1 MKNYYVALLLSVI
14 VPLMPIAAQGYSDF
28 SGQLASKS
36 IVLVNA
42 RGIIS
47 QDPDLNAIAITPN
60 LLLATL
66 NGTSGKLSIDGN
78 SLSVVS
84 TFKEEGLV
92 LLSYPTGGLTP
103 ATLAKSLGEAERNV
117 HVVRDAGKAVSGE
130 LLELSNEQPSLINM
144 SMSKTLLSITGS
156 GIFNNCG
163 ELIGIYD
170 KSERGRLASAL
181 SLNSINTA
189 LEGVAGTTYSKTICP
204 SEIAKRALD
213 EEERELERQKVEA
226 ETEAKQAAA
235 DEAVKVALEK
245 VAEQDKA
252 SREALAIAEQKSK
265 KSIEEVKAALTL
277 AETEA
282 LEKEAL
288 AEEVKVA
295 AEAEKLANDEASEAV
310 QAKKDE
316 RDKLLAMG
324 AAVIALC
331 LLIGIVIFL
340 RRSKRRDELDE
351 DEVSSDAEIAALL
364 SFDILIRGEVVG
376 IKVPAELVA
385 RARGV
390 VIGRSAT
397 DCDFVIDS
405 PELSRSHIRLSE
417 RDGILYVEDLGSAN
431 GTILNGLKLQPGNLV
446 ALHHEDELELA
457 VTVFSIEFQER

>member
-1 MKNYYVALLLSVI
+1 MINRYFALLLILMS
-14 VPLMPIAAQGYSDF
+14 PLMPTAALAYSDF
-28 SGQLASKS
+28 SSQLAGKS
-36 IVLVNA
+36 VVLVNS
-42 RGIIS
+42 RVLG
-47 QDPDLNAIAITPN
+47 PDSNINAIAITPN
-60 LLLATL
+60 LLLATV
-66 NGTSGKLSIDGN
+66 NSAAGTLSINGK
-78 SLSVVS
+78 VV
-84 TFKEEGLV
+84 TVVDRFREEGLV
-92 LLSYPTGGLTP
+92 LLSYPTGGLSP
-103 ATLAKSLGEAERNV
+103 ATIAKSLGDAQRKV
-117 HVVRDAGKAVSGE
+117 HVVLDSAKVISGT
-130 LLELSNEQPSLINM
+130 LLESSPEQLDIIKM

-156 GIFNNCG
+156 GVFNNCG
-163 ELIGIYD
+163 ELIGVYD
-170 KSERGRLASAL
+170 RGQRDSVPSAR
-181 SLNSINTA
+181 SLNSINTVIA
-189 LEGVAGTTYSKTICP
+189 DIAGTIYGKAVCP

-213 EEERELERQKVEA
+213 EEARELVRQKVEA
-226 ETEAKQAAA
+226 DAEAKQMAA

-245 VAEQDKA
+245 VADQDKA

-310 QAKKDE
+310 KAKKDE
-316 RDKLLAMG
+316 RDKLFAMG
-324 AAVIALC
+324 AAVVALC
-331 LLIGIVIFL
+331 LLIGIVMFF
-340 RRSKRRDELDE
+340 RRSKRHDELGE
-351 DEVSSDAEIAALL
+351 DEESSEVETAVLL
-364 SFDILIRGEVVG
+364 SFDVLIRGESVG

-431 GTILNGLKLQPGNLV
+431 GTILNGLKLQSGNLV

-457 VTVFSIEFQER
+457 VTVFSVEFQQR